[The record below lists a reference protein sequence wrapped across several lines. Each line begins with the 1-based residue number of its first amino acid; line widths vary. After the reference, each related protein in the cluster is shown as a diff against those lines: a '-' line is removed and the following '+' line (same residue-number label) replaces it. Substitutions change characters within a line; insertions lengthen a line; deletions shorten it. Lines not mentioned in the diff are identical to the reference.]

1 MKTRYWYSPP
11 RPDGKFTAPGRRRRH
26 VPSWLTRSIQSAI
39 GEGRLP
45 PIPRSAPGQGWY
57 YFQHLNTIERTGH
70 LWDHWGSELT
80 PDGSRILV
88 SEPYAILSEELLA
101 EVKRLADL
109 LRCGYTVTTDSAWSP
124 PSTIKIT
131 LHPAGQTPR
140 QAL

>member
-1 MKTRYWYSPP
+1 
-11 RPDGKFTAPGRRRRH
+11 
-26 VPSWLTRSIQSAI
+26 VPSWLTRAIQSAI
-39 GEGRLP
+39 RERRLP
-45 PIPRSAPGQGWY
+45 PIPRSAPNQGWY
-57 YFQHLNTIERTGH
+57 YFQHLNSIERTGH
-70 LWDHWGSELT
+70 LWDHWGSEVT

-88 SEPYAILSEELLA
+88 SEPYAILSEELVV

-131 LHPAGQTPR
+131 LYPVGHTPR